1 MLAARRLFAEKGYGA
16 TSMADIAAAAEVA
29 VQTIY
34 GSCGSKQDLVM
45 ALADA
50 IDEEADVAALGVQ
63 LADSGDPREAL
74 ALGVRLTRQLNERCG
89 DIIGTLL
96 SAATIAPEAG
106 QAIAEGKRRHREG
119 AARLGRKLGAL
130 GALRKDVSPRRAGA
144 LIAVLTWHPTY
155 AQLVQEY
162 GWSFDRL
169 RAMDHDHPREN
180 APALT
185 VDADF
190 LPWR

>member
-1 MLAARRLFAEKGYGA
+1 MAAADTRREILRAARQLFAGHGFA
-16 TSMADIAAAAEVA
+16 STSVQQIAEQAGVA

-34 GSCGSKQDLVM
+34 SSVGSKSALLLALNDL
-45 ALADA
+45 
-50 IDEEADVAALGVQ
+50 IDEEADVAGLTAELLQETGPPQLIAKGVH
-63 LADSGDPREAL
+63 
-74 ALGVRLTRQLNERCG
+74 LTRQLNERCG
-89 DIIGTLL
+89 DIIATLL

-162 GWSFDRL
+162 GWSFDDCERWITTALERTLL
-169 RAMDHDHPREN
+169 R
-180 APALT
+180 
-185 VDADF
+185 
-190 LPWR
+190 